1 VPPRTNIILDDRL
14 LLDYLLEVPTKELRQ
29 AVQKRAVFTT
39 GFWYYRLCHAVR
51 SDTVTGALSGPFE
64 KAERRVRELASVA
77 LVKLPE
83 NVGLL
88 SLREL
93 APMMAEGV
101 ERHRLNVMSLEALAA
116 AMSVNAEIAMA
127 VGSENPLL
135 TTAAKAEGLKVRIVR
150 V

>member
-1 VPPRTNIILDDRL
+1 VPLKASVILDDRL
-14 LLDYLLEVPTKELRQ
+14 LLDHLLGGSTKELRQ
-29 AVQKRAVFTT
+29 VVQKRAVFTT

-51 SDTVTGALSGPFE
+51 SNTVTGALSGPFE
-64 KAERRVRELASVA
+64 KAESRIKEMASVA

-83 NVGLL
+83 NIGLL

-93 APMMAEGV
+93 APTMAEGV

-116 AMSVNAEIAMA
+116 AMSLNAEIALA
-127 VGSENPLL
+127 VGSEHPLL
-135 TTAAKAEGLKVRIVR
+135 ISAAEVEGLKVRIVP